1 MLQMF
6 HLDVSEIDQ
15 VLHMVQWRWQL
26 STIFPLSANS
36 LTSATALSWQL
47 STIFPLSANSL
58 TSATALSW
66 VTISSGAWPPR
77 TTQMKGMAAG
87 PPETTQS
94 RGMAARPHEMTQSS
108 EMACAGIQTQAHSKR
123 CLWSEKQWI

>member
-1 MLQMF
+1 
-6 HLDVSEIDQ
+6 
-15 VLHMVQWRWQL
+15 
-26 STIFPLSANS
+26 
-36 LTSATALSWQL
+36 
-47 STIFPLSANSL
+47 LSANSL

-108 EMACAGIQTQAHSKR
+108 RMAAWVREVEGARVRVKWFSMRWHPNTGVRRDIWVLAIANAAFGRRSNGF
-123 CLWSEKQWI
+123 S